1 MLEKLLLRRGPR
13 RFFGSS
19 ILKAK
24 PETVSTCSVTVKSAE
39 EYSVTMNTRIRWIPA
54 SALCALALL
63 VPSTAAADITAFL
76 GVNMTPTNRTLTGV
90 SVGVGLLVV
99 GFEFEYANTSEDA
112 AENAPALRTMMIN
125 GLVQTPFPIGGM
137 QFYGTAGVGGYRET
151 LNAVSETHAGM
162 NIGGGVKMNL
172 VGPLRLRLDYRVFT
186 LRGDPLHERP
196 QRFYAGLNLK
206 F

>member
-1 MLEKLLLRRGPR
+1 MMSRLRW
-13 RFFGSS
+13 S
-19 ILKAK
+19 LAA
-24 PETVSTCSVTVKSAE
+24 V
-39 EYSVTMNTRIRWIPA
+39 
-54 SALCALALL
+54 ALVLF

-76 GVNMTPTNRTLTGV
+76 GVNLTPTNRAVTGV
-90 SVGVGLLVV
+90 SAGVGLLVV
-99 GFEFEYANTSEDA
+99 GFEFEYANTTEDA
-112 AENAPALRTMMIN
+112 PSNAPGLRTVMLN
-125 GLVQTPFPIGGM
+125 GLVQTPFPVGGM

-151 LNAVSETHAGM
+151 LNNVSETHAGM

-172 VGPLRLRLDYRVFT
+172 AGPLRLRLDYRIFT